1 MGARYIFRINRCG
14 ALQPAA
20 AACSSCEPGYW
31 EDVKAE
37 HMASVTLAS
46 LSSASHHWRPF
57 IMILTVIVVVVFVAV
72 VLVVVFDDVIVIVVV
87 GFVVI
92 VVSSSSSSSSSASP

>member
-1 MGARYIFRINRCG
+1 MKGARYIFRINRCG

-57 IMILTVIVVVVFVAV
+57 IMILTVIVVVF

-92 VVSSSSSSSSSASP
+92 VVSSSSSSSSSASS

>member
-20 AACSSCEPGYW
+20 AVCSSCEPGYW

-46 LSSASHHWRPF
+46 FVSITSLAPFHHDPHRHRRRR
-57 IMILTVIVVVVFVAV
+57 FVAV